1 MCLKSITDFLSLEYP
16 EVLIRKKKMVRKFQ
30 RTDSMERFAE
40 PYLWG
45 PQYNA
50 KMISLVLLILHPYH
64 LGRTLIEI
72 YTQLI
77 LMMKSL
83 TLRNEGK
90 PGEERKIVLWQ
101 TFNLVTFRLVWS

>member
-45 PQYNA
+45 P
-50 KMISLVLLILHPYH
+50 
-64 LGRTLIEI
+64 
-72 YTQLI
+72 
-77 LMMKSL
+77 
-83 TLRNEGK
+83 
-90 PGEERKIVLWQ
+90 
-101 TFNLVTFRLVWS
+101 